1 MGIKK
6 VKIEKERQGTE
17 KRKKGRIGERVIK
30 G

>member
-17 KRKKGRIGERVIK
+17 KKKRKDWGKGY
-30 G
+30 